1 MHAYTACDHNR
12 VTSWL
17 QVLKFRAAAFTGGH
31 KMSHHSGML
40 KEGVDI
46 AVCTPGRAQ
55 QLLDASIL
63 SLDLCQV
70 LFWAHPNM

>member
-1 MHAYTACDHNR
+1 
-12 VTSWL
+12 
-17 QVLKFRAAAFTGGH
+17 
-31 KMSHHSGML
+31 ML